1 MTLNLSEF
9 KKNGFVLFKGF
20 FSGDEIHDVLRD
32 VKQVFI
38 TQLLKLKLLTSEAP
52 EEKEFEKALFELF
65 SLDQARFV
73 NCAKQAQHLLS
84 LHRLSLDLRIE
95 EVLKQLGLD
104 FPNISTRP
112 VLFMNSPYLAEKE
125 VYWRT
130 FPHQDWRSMQGSLDA
145 VVVWV
150 PLVDVAKPLGALEVV
165 PESHKRGLLAPD
177 LIDGFGKVDQFNDE
191 DFVPLEVNRG
201 DALFFNAFLVHRSGT
216 NTTQSVR
223 WACHFRY
230 NNLAEETFVERG
242 YPHPYIYR
250 PQEALLT
257 PEFPPIEM
265 IDKMFSK

>member
-1 MTLNLSEF
+1 MSVNLSEF
-9 KKNGFVLFKGF
+9 KKNGFALLKDF
-20 FSGDEIHDVLRD
+20 FGRDEIQNVYGDA
-32 VKQVFI
+32 KKVFV
-38 TQLLKLKLLTSEAP
+38 TQMLQLKLLGSDAP
-52 EEKEFEKALFELF
+52 EEGEFETALFKLF
-65 SLDQARFV
+65 TLDQGRFI

-84 LHRLSLDLRIE
+84 LHRLSLDVRIE
-95 EVLKQLGLD
+95 NVLRQLGLS

-125 VYWRT
+125 IYWRT

-145 VVVWV
+145 VVVWI
-150 PLVDVAKPLGALEVV
+150 PLVDIDGPLGALEIVAG
-165 PESHKRGLLAPD
+165 SHKRGLLAPD
-177 LIDGFGKVDQFNDE
+177 LVDGFGKVDQFKDE
-191 DFVPLEVNRG
+191 DFMPVAVNRG

-216 NTTQSVR
+216 NKTQSVR

-257 PEFPPIEM
+257 PEFPALEM
-265 IDKMFSK
+265 IDRMFSD